1 MESLKQKIK
10 EKGEQVRALK
20 AQKADQSLVDAEVA
34 AIQELKKQL
43 NGITKEDNKNK
54 NKILLKVPKVC
65 G

>member
-1 MESLKQKIK
+1 MELLKQKIK

-43 NGITKEDNKNK
+43 NIITGEDSKNK
-54 NKILLKVPKVC
+54 NKILLKVPKVM
-65 G
+65 